1 MGLIALIFSVV
12 VDAIWPLRGRP
23 QDLPLNRQAGG
34 APAAGAAA
42 DPEAA
47 DPLADA
53 PYDPL
58 IDPLVDPVDS
68 AVDPLVDPLVDPVFG
83 RPRGRAADV
92 RHAVHPLLHYALR
105 LIDWVADD
113 EPSVA
118 SSRATA
124 VQLAPRPV
132 SAPGWLAVVGI
143 PVALVAIAEA
153 LLGSITGFL
162 VFVLHVVVLYL
173 TVGVGGF
180 HRQFSE
186 LQLLVGAGEEASA
199 RVVLA
204 RWIGAGSAPAVDL
217 KQSTPFERGDAGSTA
232 LASTAAS
239 HSVLAAYRDVFA
251 PLFWYVV
258 LPGAV
263 GPVLYLFARFAACHS
278 YSFARTAYHWIDWIP
293 LRLVSLVFA
302 LVGRFEDTMYCL
314 RAVSPFRV
322 PGDANP
328 YLHQRLVLL
337 PVAGG
342 ALGLRL
348 ADAGV
353 DHHLRSLAPDLDLPG
368 ADPDPASLRSISGL
382 LLRSAVV
389 AAGAWLL
396 VVLLS

>member
-1 MGLIALIFSVV
+1 VL
-12 VDAIWPLRGRP
+12 DAIWPLRGRP
-23 QDLPLNRQAGG
+23 QDQPLSRQAGD
-34 APAAGAAA
+34 APLSGAAA

-47 DPLADA
+47 DPLADP

-58 IDPLVDPVDS
+58 IDPLVDAVVDVPH
-68 AVDPLVDPLVDPVFG
+68 AP
-83 RPRGRAADV
+83 AADV
-92 RHAVHPLLHYALR
+92 RHAVHPLLRHALR
-105 LIDWVADD
+105 LIDWVAVD
-113 EPSVA
+113 E
-118 SSRATA
+118 TA
-124 VQLAPRPV
+124 VALRAGAVRPAPRQV
-132 SAPGWLAVVGI
+132 SPAGWLVVVGLPI
-143 PVALVAIAEA
+143 ALVAIAEA

-162 VFVLHVVVLYL
+162 VFVLHVAVLYL
-173 TVGVGGF
+173 TVGLGAF

-199 RVVLA
+199 RLVLA
-204 RWIGAGSAPAVDL
+204 RWIGVGSAPAVDL
-217 KQSTPFERGDAGSTA
+217 RQSTPFERGDAGSTA
-232 LASTAAS
+232 LACAAAS
-239 HSVLAAYRDVFA
+239 QSVLAAYRDVFA

-263 GPVLYLFARFAACHS
+263 GPVFYLFARFAACHS
-278 YSFARTAYHWIDWIP
+278 YPFARTAYYWIDWIP

-314 RAVSPFRV
+314 RAVSTFRV
-322 PGDANP
+322 QVDAEP

-353 DHHLRSLAPDLDLPG
+353 DHHLRTHAPDLDLPG
-368 ADPDPASLRSISGL
+368 AEPEPGSLRSISGL

-396 VVLLS
+396 GVLLG

>member
-23 QDLPLNRQAGG
+23 QDLPLNRQAGD
-34 APAAGAAA
+34 PPIAGVAA
-42 DPEAA
+42 DPDAA
-47 DPLADA
+47 DLLADP
-53 PYDPL
+53 PY
-58 IDPLVDPVDS
+58 
-68 AVDPLVDPLVDPVFG
+68 DPLVDPLVDPAVDPLVEAG
-83 RPRGRAADV
+83 VDVPRAPAAEV
-92 RHAVHPLLHYALR
+92 RHAVHPLLRHALR
-105 LIDWVADD
+105 LVDWVAVD
-113 EPSVA
+113 EPA
-118 SSRATA
+118 MASRAS
-124 VQLAPRPV
+124 VVRSKPRQV
-132 SAPGWLAVVGI
+132 SAPGWLAIVGI
-143 PVALVAIAEA
+143 PTALVAVAEA
-153 LLGSITGFL
+153 LLGSIAGFL
-162 VFVLHVVVLYL
+162 VFALHVAVLYL
-173 TVGVGGF
+173 TVGLGAF

-217 KQSTPFERGDAGSTA
+217 RQSTPFERGDAGSTA
-232 LASTAAS
+232 LASAAAS
-239 HSVLAAYRDVFA
+239 QSVLAAYRDVFA

-278 YSFARTAYHWIDWIP
+278 YSFARAAYCWIDWIP
-293 LRLVSLVFA
+293 MRLVSLVFA

-314 RAVSPFRV
+314 RVVSPLRV
-322 PGDANP
+322 PVEADP

-353 DHHLRSLAPDLDLPG
+353 DHHLRTHAPDLDLPG
-368 ADPDPASLRSISGL
+368 VEPDPASLRSISGL

-389 AAGAWLL
+389 ATGAWLL
-396 VVLLS
+396 GVLLG